1 MKKRVLVF
9 GGNRFFGKL
18 TVQNLVNSGCKV
30 YVVNRGNLE
39 NVEGTIHLKCDRNDK
54 QFLNSLLDDLQVD
67 CIFDNSCYNPQQL
80 QITFDVLEENNID
93 VNHYIFTSTSA
104 VYFDT
109 VTQNIDESYLGKN
122 NIQHNAFPHDVV
134 DYGLKKL
141 ECEELLK
148 KSRYNYTVF
157 RFPNVFGKADFRR
170 KFDFFISRAKNNKT
184 IFQEADV
191 EKTSIIFDVE
201 AAEIIANAV
210 CSEIYFNKILN
221 VSNPS
226 GLEINKIYDLFSN
239 KIGSA
244 LNIRYIEAKTMYKYV
259 YSRPFVWSPIL
270 NTGEFNNCHNKN
282 IFLEPYKVISEIIDM
297 SLSDSEWND
306 IYRDV
311 NSELEEL
318 ERSGYRSLIK

>member
-1 MKKRVLVF
+1 MNKRVLVF
-9 GGNRFFGKL
+9 GGNRFHGKL
-18 TVQNLVNSGCKV
+18 TVQNLLNSGCKV

-39 NVEGTIHLKCDRNDK
+39 NVEGIIHLKCDRNNK
-54 QFLNSLLDDLQVD
+54 QLLSSQLEELRLD
-67 CIFDNSCYNPQQL
+67 CIFDNSYYTPQQL
-80 QITFDVLEENNID
+80 QVTFNVLEENNID

-109 VTQNIDESYLGKN
+109 VTQNIDESYTDTN
-122 NIQHNAFPHDVV
+122 NIPLNAFPHDIA

-148 KSRYNYTVF
+148 KSRYNYTIF

-184 IFQEADV
+184 IFQETDV

-226 GLEINKIYDLFSN
+226 GLEINKIYELFSN
-239 KIGSA
+239 KIGKA
-244 LNIRYIEAKTMYKYV
+244 LNIKYIDAKTMYQYV

-270 NTGEFNNCHNKN
+270 NTEQFNNCNNKK
-282 IFLEPYKVISEIIDM
+282 IFFEPYKIISEIIDL
-297 SLSDSEWND
+297 SLSDSEWD
-306 IYRDV
+306 DTYRDTS
-311 NSELEEL
+311 SELEKL
-318 ERSGYRSLIK
+318 FA